1 MRRKP
6 EGASKLYD
14 FDVVRRGA
22 AALEGLRMAVGVV
35 NPRPPGWRNHL
46 IQVVKKLLARL
57 LNWYTQPLY
66 EFNVSVSRSLEE
78 VVWAVEHMIM
88 NLVSLD
94 HRSLNLALE
103 RLSVDIVDLEGQLAQ
118 LEKRSATVAE
128 PMQDRLALLHRQV
141 KMLVDLQKSSGL
153 YLDADAG
160 MLRYGMQWQG
170 AEWKDRTAY
179 IIGLFGTGRRYIN
192 ELMLD
197 NIGAR
202 AKYFR
207 DTIRLH
213 PGPTPMI
220 YSGHVTMKYVSRAQ
234 ESPAIMRYIQE
245 SVRSKF
251 ADLIFIYRHPL
262 DSLLTNWIWW
272 RTYIRDNRVISGIA
286 EVYSNTDDLSADLE
300 KNFLEFNSFAA
311 GDPAFFAASPG
322 PRFLSFSEFV
332 EETELQ
338 QKSAT
343 LALRLEDF
351 MIDPVKE
358 FSRLLEVISADVD
371 LSQSTLAP
379 PRAKPYG
386 YLALKEKVPQF
397 RDFIDN
403 LDAETKRRIETIGY
417 RVS

>member
-14 FDVVRRGA
+14 FDEVRRGA

-46 IQVVKKLLARL
+46 IQVVKKLLARV

-66 EFNVSVSRSLEE
+66 EFNVSVGRSLEE

-128 PMQDRLALLHRQV
+128 PMHDRLALLHRQV
-141 KMLVDLQKSSGL
+141 TMLVDLQKSSGL

-192 ELMLD
+192 ELILE

-343 LALRLEDF
+343 LSLRLEDF

-358 FSRLLEVISADVD
+358 FSKLLKVISADVD

-386 YLALKEKVPQF
+386 YLALKQKVPQF

>member
-14 FDVVRRGA
+14 FDEVRRGA

-46 IQVVKKLLARL
+46 IQAVKKLLARV

-66 EFNVSVSRSLEE
+66 EFNVSVGRSLEE

-118 LEKRSATVAE
+118 LEKRSATVTE
-128 PMQDRLALLHRQV
+128 PMHDRLALLHRQV

-192 ELMLD
+192 ELILD

-245 SVRSKF
+245 SVRSRF
-251 ADLIFIYRHPL
+251 ADLIFVYRHPL

-286 EVYSNTDDLSADLE
+286 EVYNNTDDLCADLE
-300 KNFLEFNSFAA
+300 KNFLEFNSFAS

-358 FSRLLEVISADVD
+358 FSKLLEVISADVD
-371 LSQSTLAP
+371 LTQSSLAS

-386 YLALKEKVPQF
+386 HLALKEKVPQF

>member
-66 EFNVSVSRSLEE
+66 EFNVSVGRSLEE

-128 PMQDRLALLHRQV
+128 PMHDRLALLHRQV

-192 ELMLD
+192 ELILE